1 MAYQIKLLDSTTYDV
16 VRTDIVKDH
25 LEIEMVGKTAEEA
38 QTIFNNPGNLGKIV
52 LIQEGEEFGQLDN
65 WTQYGGIYLN
75 GENVTALLTQPIDDT
90 ETRITNAEVVSAE
103 AKSTAEEAI
112 TVANSA
118 KSTVEGI
125 SGTAQE
131 AKQTADSAK
140 ADAQVAL
147 VAFMFAKANAQMLD
161 NNTALK
167 FKSLYE
173 SWQTLV
179 DAGFK
184 AEEIG
189 YKFTHNEV
197 LYKTAQANFTFQQQ
211 WEPGTEGTQSIY
223 TRIDE
228 SHAGTKEDPI
238 PYEKN
243 MELFEGKYYTQ
254 NDVLYLCIRDSGIAM
269 QYDLADLV
277 TSKYVEVVSE

>member
-75 GENVTALLTQPIDDT
+75 GENVTALLTQPIDDI

-103 AKSTAEEAI
+103 AKSTAEG
-112 TVANSA
+112 V
-118 KSTVEGI
+118 
-125 SGTAQE
+125 SGTAEE

-140 ADAQVAL
+140 ADAQVAP

-161 NNTALK
+161 DNTALK
-167 FKSLYE
+167 CKSLYE
-173 SWQTLV
+173 SWQILV

-228 SHAGTKEDPI
+228 THAGTKEDPI

-277 TSKYVEVVSE
+277 TSKYFEVVSE